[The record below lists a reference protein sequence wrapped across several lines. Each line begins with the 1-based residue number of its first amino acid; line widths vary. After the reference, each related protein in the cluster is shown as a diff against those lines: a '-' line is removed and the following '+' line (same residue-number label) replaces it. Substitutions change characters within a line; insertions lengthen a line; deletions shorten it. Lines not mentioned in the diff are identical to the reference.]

1 MKRFIQKRWYRS
13 IQFVQVLIIMLAMFI
28 GWGGFDA
35 SESLRTFAAGL
46 AVGVIFNFQKYYT

>member
-35 SESLRTFAAGL
+35 SESLRTLQIGRAH
-46 AVGVIFNFQKYYT
+46 V